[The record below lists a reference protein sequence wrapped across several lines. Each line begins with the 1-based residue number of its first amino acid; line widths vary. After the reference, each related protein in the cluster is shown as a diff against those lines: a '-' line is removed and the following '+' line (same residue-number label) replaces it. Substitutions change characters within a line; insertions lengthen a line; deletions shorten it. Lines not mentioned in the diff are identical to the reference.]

1 MNIEEEIV
9 NELAEKMCSEIDF
22 EILSG
27 MLCEMG
33 WTKIILGP
41 MTRETSDAIDHWVS
55 NNIKHP
61 HETRGIVWIF
71 QEQKDAVNFTLRWAN

>member
-1 MNIEEEIV
+1 
-9 NELAEKMCSEIDF
+9 MCSDIDF